1 MTALNQLRAFLRRD
15 YLLAS
20 YSRLA
25 FAWQVFTVVL
35 VAPTLYY
42 LGRLIRPAA
51 SPHLAPYGGDYF
63 AFVILGV
70 ALFGLLAAVMTAA
83 AAAVRQEQMIGT
95 LEVVMA
101 TPVSLP
107 TLALGVSL
115 WNVLLAAGQ
124 TVLYLLLGVLVFGV
138 DLSRAD
144 IASAAVVLALAGTT
158 FAAMGVF
165 AAAFVLLFKHPDP
178 ITSIFAAVSALL
190 GGVFYPPS
198 VLPPVLRA
206 LADVV
211 PLTYA
216 LRAFRLAVL
225 EGYSLGALRREV
237 LILLVFSAVL
247 LPLAGFLFRWAVQYT
262 KQSGTLGAY

>member
-1 MTALNQLRAFLRRD
+1 MTAINQLRAFLKRD

-70 ALFGLLAAVMTAA
+70 ALFGLLAAVMGAA

-95 LEVVMA
+95 LEVLMSS
-101 TPVSLP
+101 PVSLP
-107 TLALGVSL
+107 TLAVGFSL
-115 WNVLLAAGQ
+115 WNILLAAGQ
-124 TVLYLLLGVLVFGV
+124 TVLYLLLGVVVFGI
-138 DLSRAD
+138 DLARVNVVSV
-144 IASAAVVLALAGTT
+144 AVVLVLGMAT
-158 FAAMGVF
+158 FAAMGIF
-165 AAAFVLLFKHPDP
+165 AAAFVLLYKHPDP
-178 ITSIFAAVSALL
+178 ITSMFAGLSALL

-198 VLPPVLRA
+198 VLPPVLRT
-206 LADVV
+206 LAEFI
-211 PLTYA
+211 PLTHA
-216 LRAFRLAVL
+216 LRAIRLAVL
-225 EGYSLGALRREV
+225 EGYGLGALRREV
-237 LILLVFSAVL
+237 LILLLFSTVL
-247 LPLAGFLFRWAVQYT
+247 LPLAAYLFRWAVQYT